1 MKLRPVKKFSYEP
14 QTQTQTQEQKKA
26 KAPRKKQENKLPS
39 DEYKPML
46 PPTRFLVR
54 ETYSSKDPSKVV
66 KQYLEL
72 SVKRFG
78 EDIENAPMV
87 YVQMYQE
94 SEFYTGYL
102 KGKTVYLP
110 LEMIYDLIDS
120 LSDLS
125 EECDKLGIE

>member
-1 MKLRPVKKFSYEP
+1 MKLKPVKKFSYEP
-14 QTQTQTQEQKKA
+14 QTQTQTQEQKKT
-26 KAPRKKQENKLPS
+26 PRKKQENKLPS
-39 DEYKPML
+39 DEYKPMF

-78 EDIENAPMV
+78 EDDENAPMV
-87 YVQMYQE
+87 YIQMYQE
-94 SEFYTGYL
+94 SAFYTGYL

-110 LEMIYDLIDS
+110 LEMLYDLIDS

-125 EECDKLGIE
+125 EECDRLGIE